1 MGSVI
6 LTLGGAMKLFTI
18 HFNND
23 SFLYE
28 QLYEYIVEKI
38 YDKTL
43 KPGSKLPSKKK
54 LSKHLNISENTVD
67 KAYAQLLV
75 EGYIYSV
82 ERSGHFVEKLQLPIR
97 PVKTLSSPQEQV
109 TKKEY
114 LYDFSYA
121 GVDSEMFD
129 VSSFEQAFKEVSKDK
144 TVFTGRSLPE
154 GSLNLRNTIRDYLFS
169 SRGFSCSVDQMII
182 SSGTDYLYQ
191 LLFNLVKKSSVFGLE
206 NPGYQRIAK
215 YIGQT
220 NFKYIPISLDN
231 DGVNIDELI
240 NKKID
245 LVTITPSH
253 QFPSGIIYPMK
264 KRLQLLKWAEENGSF
279 IIEDDYDSEFRYR
292 GKPIPALK
300 SVDINERVIYMGSF
314 SKSFS
319 PGLRISY
326 MILPE
331 ELNKEYEKIKHI
343 YPCPVSNFT
352 QEAFAKWMAK
362 GEFYKHLNKTR
373 THYKQKM
380 ELIIKCI
387 EKSDMN
393 LKVYGT
399 DSGLHMILEILED
412 VDRDRLKMNL
422 SENKIKIDMLDGY
435 YYNKKLKNPTML
447 LGFSV
452 IPIDEIEIAMEL
464 LLNSIKT
471 ATKKRLCQND

>member
-1 MGSVI
+1 
-6 LTLGGAMKLFTI
+6 MKLFTI

-43 KPGSKLPSKKK
+43 KPGSRLPSKKK
-54 LSKHLNISENTVD
+54 LAKHLNISENTVD
-67 KAYAQLLV
+67 KAYTQLLV

-97 PVKTLSSPQEQV
+97 PVKTLYKSEEKV
-109 TKKEY
+109 TKKKY
-114 LYDFSYA
+114 KYDFSYA
-121 GVDSEMFD
+121 GVDREMFD
-129 VSSFEQAFKEVSKDK
+129 TASFEQPFKEVSKEIS
-144 TVFTGRSLPE
+144 VFTQRSLPE
-154 GSLNLRNTIRDYLFS
+154 GSLNLRQSIIDYLFS
-169 SRGFSCSVDQMII
+169 SRGFSCSINQMII
-182 SSGTDYLYQ
+182 SSGTEYLYQ

-206 NPGYQRIAK
+206 DPGYQRIAK

-220 NFKYIPISLDN
+220 DFKYIPIPLDN

-240 NKKID
+240 DKKID

-264 KRLQLLKWAEENGSF
+264 KRLELLKWAKDYDGF

-300 SVDINERVIYMGSF
+300 SVDVSERVIYMGSF

-331 ELNKEYEKIKHI
+331 DLISKYEKIKNI

-387 EKSDMN
+387 ENSDMN
-393 LKVYGT
+393 LKMYGM
-399 DSGLHMILEILED
+399 DSGLHMILEINED
-412 VDRDRLKMNL
+412 VDTVKLKENL
-422 SENKIKIDMLDGY
+422 NENKIKIEMLDNY

-452 IPIDEIEIAMEL
+452 IPIDEIEMAMSA

-471 ATKKRLCQND
+471 AKKEVVSEWLNSDTLSFFS